1 MCLNIIHVNDY
12 ISHFSNGSTVPH
24 FYLNLRPYDTTQVMY
39 YANQTETLENEIQEK
54 TEQLENVIIADC
66 ELTPGYI
73 REIILTVISSGK

>member
-24 FYLNLRPYDTTQVMY
+24 FDLNIHPYYT
-39 YANQTETLENEIQEK
+39 NQTETLEDEIQENTK
-54 TEQLENVIIADC
+54 QLENVIIADC

-73 REIILTVISSGK
+73 RKIILTAISSGK